1 MLDPIT
7 LEVVRNRLQYLTQEM
22 SAAIVKTA
30 VSPVVSEARD
40 FSCMLYDVDGHI
52 VATAA
57 TVPFHFGV
65 SADAI
70 AVVRERFAGRIAPG
84 DVFLAN
90 DPHDGGGLHLQDVVV
105 MRPIFRR
112 RTRIGWASTS
122 GHMIDMGGLVPGS
135 FAPNA
140 RECYQEGV
148 RVPPT
153 RILRAGEP
161 VEDVWNLILNNVRQ
175 RETVEM
181 DLRSLVAGTHVA
193 AEKVC
198 ELEAEVGPPAFRQA
212 LREIRGL
219 SARVVRRRIREL
231 PTGEYVEQGWAEF
244 DDEAFLVRCRLR
256 VRDGMLEFDYTG
268 SSPQCPY
275 FFNSKPHIVR
285 SELVVRLHQL
295 LAADV
300 PFTDGV
306 LAPVRVVAPEGS
318 IVNAL
323 PPAPVAAAHM
333 HVALLAMELGET
345 CLKKALACALP
356 RNGLAARQAR
366 ITAPG
371 GTTGMGLSSWHGRTR
386 DGTAETFLVM
396 DGNAVGAGAC
406 SDRDG
411 IDMTGSDYGGPGLV
425 YPDVETV
432 EQTYPVLYLYKRLR
446 PDAGGAG
453 RFRGGA
459 SVDAAFVLHG
469 TDGLEGTTLG
479 MRKAVPLPGLFGG
492 YPGACTLFELRQDTT
507 LGERLLAGEGLPTEW
522 SEIDGRAVG
531 VGLNAAGIRLRPGEV
546 FRFANASGSGFGD
559 PLERDPDRVLG
570 DLRDGYV
577 TPATARSV
585 YGLVVTD
592 GGRAVDVAPT
602 ATARDAIRAAR
613 RARAR
618 FPERAPDPPRPAK
631 PIGRLS
637 LSVEVVRVGEKLVA
651 RCAGCGAGL
660 ALAPAGWRAGVAR
673 GTLGTAEYAER
684 AGVWAPFR
692 AAGAV
697 VLCEYVCPGCG
708 RLLATEVGLDGAA
721 HEDDVRPDFYVGA
734 SSRDLPA
741 GRGPW

>member
-1 MLDPIT
+1 
-7 LEVVRNRLQYLTQEM
+7 
-22 SAAIVKTA
+22 
-30 VSPVVSEARD
+30 
-40 FSCMLYDVDGHI
+40 
-52 VATAA
+52 
-57 TVPFHFGV
+57 
-65 SADAI
+65 
-70 AVVRERFAGRIAPG
+70 
-84 DVFLAN
+84 
-90 DPHDGGGLHLQDVVV
+90 
-105 MRPIFRR
+105 
-112 RTRIGWASTS
+112 
-122 GHMIDMGGLVPGS
+122 
-135 FAPNA
+135 
-140 RECYQEGV
+140 
-148 RVPPT
+148 
-153 RILRAGEP
+153 
-161 VEDVWNLILNNVRQ
+161 
-175 RETVEM
+175 
-181 DLRSLVAGTHVA
+181 
-193 AEKVC
+193 
-198 ELEAEVGPPAFRQA
+198 
-212 LREIRGL
+212 
-219 SARVVRRRIREL
+219 
-231 PTGEYVEQGWAEF
+231 
-244 DDEAFLVRCRLR
+244 
-256 VRDGMLEFDYTG
+256 
-268 SSPQCPY
+268 
-275 FFNSKPHIVR
+275 
-285 SELVVRLHQL
+285 
-295 LAADV
+295 
-300 PFTDGV
+300 
-306 LAPVRVVAPEGS
+306 
-318 IVNAL
+318 
-323 PPAPVAAAHM
+323 
-333 HVALLAMELGET
+333 
-345 CLKKALACALP
+345 
-356 RNGLAARQAR
+356 
-366 ITAPG
+366 
-371 GTTGMGLSSWHGRTR
+371 
-386 DGTAETFLVM
+386 ETFLVM

-507 LGERLLAGEGLPTEW
+507 LGQRLVAGEGLPTES
-522 SEIDGRAVG
+522 SEIDGKVVG
-531 VGLNAAGIRLRPGEV
+531 VGLNAAGIRLRQGEV

-585 YGLVVTD
+585 YGVVVTD
-592 GGRAVDVAPT
+592 GGRAVDVAAT

-618 FPERAPDPPRPAK
+618 FPERVPDPPRSAA

-637 LSVEVVRVGEKLVA
+637 LAVEVVRVRGQLVA

-660 ALAPAGWRAGVAR
+660 ALAPAGWRTGAGVAHS
-673 GTLGTAEYAER
+673 TLGTTEYGER

-708 RLLATEVGLDGAA
+708 QLLATEVGIDGVT

-734 SSRDLPA
+734 SGGDLPA